1 MKIKRLRNR
10 DAERQQKIA
19 QETLILDV
27 TEAVFEQLE
36 VQGKTKA
43 DLAKRM
49 GRSNA
54 YITQLLNGARN
65 MTLRTLADI
74 AFALDIEPRF
84 EIGYQD
90 QLCQEPNWVTFVTA
104 DIKTRPRVRCHEL
117 TADENTLSG
126 IWVDACVDDVRRPR
140 AA

>member
-1 MKIKRLRNR
+1 MKIRKQRNR

-36 VQGKTKA
+36 IQGKSKA
-43 DLAKRM
+43 DLAKSM

-84 EIGYQD
+84 EIGYRD
-90 QLCQEPNWVTFVTA
+90 QLCQEPNWDTFVTA
-104 DIKTRPRVRCHEL
+104 SIKARPRIRCREL
-117 TADENTLSG
+117 TADEDTLSG
-126 IWVDACVDDVRRPR
+126 VWVDACVDAQRSR